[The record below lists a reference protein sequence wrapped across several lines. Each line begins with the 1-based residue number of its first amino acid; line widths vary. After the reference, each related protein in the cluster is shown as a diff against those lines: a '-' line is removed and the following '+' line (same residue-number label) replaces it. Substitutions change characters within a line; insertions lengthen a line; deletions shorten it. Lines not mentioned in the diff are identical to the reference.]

1 MKFTL
6 SWLKDHLETDA
17 SLDEI
22 LAKLTLIGLEVEE
35 VINPADDL
43 ADFVI
48 ARIEKTAKHPDADKL
63 KVCTINNGS
72 EQLQVVCG
80 APNAKDG
87 LIGVFAPIGTYVPGI
102 DFTLTKAKIR
112 GVESFGMMCSE
123 SELQLSEEHDGII
136 ELTKDAGDHIGES
149 YVSYAGLDDPVID
162 IYITP
167 NRPDCLGVRG
177 VARDLAA
184 AGLGRLRDEACGYDG
199 KGDFKSPVGINLD
212 FPKDKSHICPAF
224 WGRYVKGV
232 KNGPSPDWLQQRLQA
247 IGLRPIN
254 ALVDITNYISFDRGR
269 PLHVYDADKLEGD
282 VSARLGSKN
291 DHFLALDG
299 KTYGATDDQPN
310 GELDGTCLI
319 ADEKNALGL
328 GGILGGE
335 DTGST
340 ENTTNVFIESAYF
353 DPIQIAMTGR
363 RLGIISDAR
372 YRFERGIDPQSVEC
386 GVNLATK
393 MIIDLCGGSPSELI
407 KAGTPPKGTKEIP
420 FDPQRV
426 TRLTGVDLSN
436 EEVTK
441 TLNDLGFKVTGK
453 GNTVKVTVPSWRPDI
468 DGPADLVEEV
478 IRIIGLDKVTPT
490 PLERPFGIARPV
502 LTEKQKRVRLARRVF
517 AARGSVEAVTYS
529 FIRQEDAELF
539 GGGAP
544 DLQLANPMS
553 ADLATMRPSLLPGL
567 LMAAGRNIAK
577 SSNDPALHEVGE
589 IYHGDDDD
597 GQIVSAT
604 IIRCGTAKPTGAG
617 RHWAGAANPV
627 TLFDAKADAIALLE
641 ALGQT
646 EAKLQITT
654 DAPAWYHPGR
664 SGVLRLGPKITL
676 GTFGELHPAIIK
688 QLDLKGPVVAAEVN
702 IDAIPEPKNKSNTRS
717 AMEISDLQ
725 PVTRDFAFIVD
736 SSVRAGD
743 LVRAAAG
750 ADKKLI
756 TDIVVFDHFEGDSL
770 GEGKKS
776 LAIEATL
783 QPKDQTMTDEQIE
796 AIANKIIAAVKK
808 STGGEIRS

>member
-17 SLDEI
+17 TLDDI

-43 ADFVI
+43 SKFVI
-48 ARIEKTAKHPDADKL
+48 ARIEKTDKHPDADKL
-63 KVCTINNGS
+63 KVCTVNNGS

-80 APNAKDG
+80 APNAKEG
-87 LIGVFAPIGTYVPGI
+87 LVGVFAPIGTYVPGI

-123 SELQLSEEHDGII
+123 SELQLSDEHDGII
-136 ELTKDAGDHIGES
+136 ELAADAGDHIGDT

-184 AGLGRLRDEACGYDG
+184 AGLGTLRDEDCGYDG
-199 KGDFKSPVGINLD
+199 KGDYKSPVNIGLD
-212 FPKDKSHICPAF
+212 FPKDQAHICPAF
-224 WGRYVKGV
+224 WGRYIKGV
-232 KNGPSPDWLQQRLQA
+232 KNGPSPAWLQQRLKA

-269 PLHVYDADKLEGD
+269 PLHVYDADKLSGD
-282 VSARLGSKN
+282 VEARLGTDK
-291 DHFLALDG
+291 DQFLALDG
-299 KTYGATDDQPN
+299 KEYGKAN
-310 GELDGTCLI
+310 GELQGTCLI

-335 DTGST
+335 DSGST
-340 ENTTNVFIESAYF
+340 DTTKNVLIESAYF
-353 DPIQIAMTGR
+353 DPIQIAVTGR
-363 RLGIISDAR
+363 KLAIISDSR

-393 MIIDLCGGSPSELI
+393 MILDLCGGSPSEII
-407 KAGTPPKGTKEIP
+407 KAGTPPDGTKEIP

-426 TRLTGVDLSN
+426 TRLTGVALTDKD
-436 EEVTK
+436 VTK
-441 TLNDLGFKVTGK
+441 TLNDLGFKVSGK
-453 GNTVKVTVPSWRPDI
+453 GDKVKVTAPSWRPDI

-478 IRIIGLDKVTPT
+478 IRIVGLDKVKPT

-502 LTEKQKRVRLARRVF
+502 LTEKQKRVRLARRVL
-517 AARGSVEAVTYS
+517 AARGGVEAVTYS
-529 FIRQEDAELF
+529 FIKQDEARLF

-544 DLQLANPMS
+544 ELQLANPMS

-567 LMAAGRNIAK
+567 LMAASRNIAK
-577 SSNDPALHEVGE
+577 SSDDPALHEVGE
-589 IYHGDDDD
+589 VYHTDDDN
-597 GQIVSAT
+597 GQAVNAT
-604 IIRCGTAKPTGAG
+604 MIRVATAKPSGAG
-617 RHWAGAANPV
+617 RHWQGAAKPV
-627 TLFDAKADAIALLE
+627 TLYDAKADAIALLE
-641 ALGQT
+641 AFGLT
-646 EAKLQITT
+646 EAKLQITA

-676 GTFGELHPAIIK
+676 GTFGELHPAVLK
-688 QLDLKGPVVAAEVN
+688 QLDLKGPIVAAEID

-717 AMEISDLQ
+717 AMEVTDLQ

-736 SSVRAGD
+736 ISVKAGD
-743 LVRAAAG
+743 LVRAASG

-756 TDIVVFDHFEGDSL
+756 TDVIVFDHFEGESL

-776 LAIEATL
+776 LAIAATL
-783 QPKDQTMTDEQIE
+783 QPKTQTMTDEEID
-796 AIANKIIAAVKK
+796 AVASKIIAAVKK